1 MIENTDKQNK
11 EQLEPLS
18 DRQKTIF
25 DFLVSYIQENN
36 FSPSMRE
43 ISKAAGLSST
53 SSTKYQINNLINMG
67 YLSQEN
73 NKSRTLSPTENALKQ
88 LGLLTAEPKL
98 TEKEDLQAKEK
109 LENTFSKVVTL
120 PVGADTDEDVTPV
133 PLLGNI
139 AAGQPILADDTV
151 EDVFSLPRQLT
162 GFGEFFMLTVVGES
176 MIDAAIKP
184 GDKIVV
190 RKQNTANDGEIVVA
204 LLEDEAT
211 VKVLSHADGHRW
223 LLPRNENYAPILG
236 DEATILGKVV
246 TVLRRL

>member
-1 MIENTDKQNK
+1 MKTDENNS
-11 EQLEPLS
+11 LEPLS
-18 DRQKTIF
+18 DRQKAIF
-25 DFLVSYIQENN
+25 DFLVSYIKENN
-36 FSPSMRE
+36 FPPSMRE

-53 SSTKYQINNLINMG
+53 SSTKYQITNLIKMG

-88 LGLLTAEPKL
+88 LGISSSDTP
-98 TEKEDLQAKEK
+98 TENKNTQPEENK
-109 LENTFSKVVTL
+109 LENTFSKVITL
-120 PVGADTDEDVTPV
+120 PVGADTDEDITPV
-133 PLLGNI
+133 PLLGSI

-184 GDKIVV
+184 GDKLVV

-211 VKVLSHADGHRW
+211 VKVLSHTDGHRW
-223 LLPRNENYAPILG
+223 LLPRNENYAPIPG
-236 DEATILGKVV
+236 DDAIILGKVV
-246 TVLRRL
+246 TVLRTL